1 MKIFQN
7 HFHRPDTQW
16 KAHKD
21 TIYRFFLFM
30 HKRFSFYRRGARDG
44 GEKSFLRKPEFSVL
58 CEKST
63 GKHWFE
69 LSYAVLW
76 YQLRGNLVNQKKVRC
91 LWAERHLERF
101 PICFMTAVIFDTRA
115 EWKSEIYIYKQ
126 AMCEQFHV
134 ERRSCLSVD
143 SEIVMCRCT

>member
-7 HFHRPDTQW
+7 HFYRPDTQW

-30 HKRFSFYRRGARDG
+30 HKRFYRRGARDG

-69 LSYAVLW
+69 LSYAVLR
-76 YQLRGNLVNQKKVRC
+76 YQLRGNLVNQQKVRC

-126 AMCEQFHV
+126 AMCKQFHV